1 MTDKKYGVFITSAV
15 NAKFSVYKPEER
27 LAQTLETIKSVRK
40 HIPNAVICLTDCG
53 IPGLNDDQLAELTA
67 DVDHFIDFS
76 EDRSVKHIYDTISL
90 MKFNNGILTQD
101 IVKNLTEM
109 AVVRSFFYYA
119 IEENWFDG
127 CERIFKVSGRY
138 ELTDTF
144 KIEDYENDIVG
155 DKYVVSKRMLSQFM
169 HGITGVDQQHML
181 RVYSFGG
188 NRIRE
193 FILLL
198 EDMIE
203 HMQARVNEG
212 GYIDIEHLWY
222 KFLPKSDVIEFA
234 RTGVKGLV
242 APNGQEIEN

>member
-15 NAKFSVYKPEER
+15 NAKFSVYSPEER
-27 LAQTLETIKSVRK
+27 LAQTLETIASVRER
-40 HIPNAVICLTDCG
+40 IPNAVICLTDCG
-53 IPGLNDDQLAELTA
+53 IPGISGDQLDKLTA
-67 DVDHFIDFS
+67 DVDHFLDFS
-76 EDRSVKHIYDTISL
+76 TDPNVNQIYETISP

-101 IVKNLTEM
+101 VVKNLTEM

-119 IEENWFDG
+119 IDEGWFDD
-127 CERIFKVSGRY
+127 CDRIFKVSGRY
-138 ELTDTF
+138 TLTDSF

-188 NRIRE
+188 NRMRE

-203 HMQARVNEG
+203 HMQSTVNAG

-242 APNGQEIEN
+242 APNGQFIEN